1 LEELLRRAVEESR
14 WQLLR
19 ERVEEQAVGLVVETD
34 KGGLAVGLG
43 VEKALGWVVETIKGG
58 LSAVSVMERATEWD
72 WTSIAD

>member
-1 LEELLRRAVEESR
+1 
-14 WQLLR
+14 
-19 ERVEEQAVGLVVETD
+19 LVVETD

>member
-43 VEKALGWVVETIKGG
+43 VETIKGG